1 MTRETTS
8 EASAERTM
16 VCDCMGSMRPG
27 AAGLDA
33 TTDGPLH
40 TALCRTQLDRYERA
54 LASGEPITVAC
65 TQEAPLFAE
74 IAADSGRPAP
84 RFVNVRERAGWHDHD
99 GDATPKV
106 AALLAEG
113 SLPPAAPRL
122 LTVRSAGHVVVA
134 GAGQAALDA
143 ALALAGRMP
152 AVTLLLTGA
161 DDVLLPATLPFP
173 VARAARLGLE
183 GGIGGFTLRAEGFA
197 RLDPSSRR
205 EPRFLSPERDERIA
219 ADLVLDLTGG
229 APLVTGAHKRDGYE
243 RAEPDNDAAV
253 ARALLALTDL
263 VGEFE
268 KPIHVDH
275 DPSICAHSRNGIVG
289 CTNCLDACPAGAI
302 APAGD
307 VVAIDTLVCAGCGS
321 CASHCP
327 SGSVS
332 YANPPLDHAT
342 ARMQALLGAY
352 RSHGGGRAVLMVHG
366 ETHGGAMIDA
376 SARQGRGLPP
386 EAIPLALPNATVAGH
401 QHLLAAACAGAGR
414 VVVLA
419 DPARADETDALRI
432 EIEVANAVLEG
443 LGHPTRAELLVEA
456 DPEAMEDALL
466 GAVAACPAVEA
477 RPVPPSPAKREATR
491 AAFGALGGATVEPFA
506 LPEGAPYG
514 RIVVDPAACTLCMAC
529 VSACPAEAIR
539 DNPERPELRFVE
551 ANCLQCGI
559 CARTC
564 PEGAITLEARLD
576 PRPAALAP
584 ALLNE
589 EDPADCTRCGQPFA
603 AASTVERMVEK
614 LSDHWMY
621 RGERAALLRMCE
633 QCRLEEQA
641 AGGRDPFA
649 VGERPRPRTTEDYLG
664 GGKPTVEDFL
674 ID

>member
-1 MTRETTS
+1 MTRQSTGTG
-8 EASAERTM
+8 RTM
-16 VCDCMGSMRPG
+16 LCDCMGTMRPG
-27 AAGLDA
+27 AGALDA
-33 TTDGPLH
+33 VLDGTTH

-54 LASGEPITVAC
+54 LGTGEPLTVAC

-74 IAADSGRPAP
+74 IAAEAGLPAP

-99 GDATPKV
+99 GDATPKI
-106 AALLAEG
+106 AALLAEAR
-113 SLPPAAPRL
+113 LPVAEPRL
-122 LTVRSAGHVVVA
+122 LTVRSAGHVAVV
-134 GAGQAALDA
+134 GMGQVALDA
-143 ALALAGRMP
+143 AMTLSTRLP
-152 AVTLLLTGA
+152 AVTLVLTDA
-161 DDVLLPATLPFP
+161 DGVLLPATLPFP
-173 VARAARLGLE
+173 VARAGRLRAE
-183 GGIGGFTLRAEGFA
+183 GAIGAFALHAEGFA
-197 RLDPSSRR
+197 RLDPSARR
-205 EPRFLSPERDERIA
+205 EPRFGEAAREERIE
-219 ADLVLDLTGG
+219 ADLMLDLTGG

-243 RAEPDNDAAV
+243 RADPRDGAAV
-253 ARALLALTDL
+253 ATALLALTEL

-268 KPIHVDH
+268 KPIHVDY
-275 DPSICAHSRNGIVG
+275 DPSICAHSRNRITG

-302 APAGD
+302 APDGD
-307 VVAIDTLVCAGCGS
+307 RVAIDALVCAGCGS

-327 SGSVS
+327 SGAVA
-332 YANPPLDHAT
+332 YANPPRDDVT
-342 ARMQALLGAY
+342 ARLHAMLDAY
-352 RSHGGGRAVLMVHG
+352 RARGGERAVLMIHG
-366 ETHGGAMIDA
+366 EAHGGAMIDA

-386 EAIPLALPNATVAGH
+386 EAIPLALPNATVTGH
-401 QHLLAAACAGAGR
+401 DHLLAAACAGVGR

-419 DPARADETDALRI
+419 DPRRADETEALRV
-432 EIEVANAVLEG
+432 EIEVANAILAG
-443 LGHPTRAELLVEA
+443 LDHPARAELLIEA

-466 GAVAACPAVEA
+466 AAVAASPFVEA
-477 RPVPPSPAKREATR
+477 RPLPPSPAKREATR
-491 AAFGALGGATVEPFA
+491 AAFGALGGGSVEPFA
-506 LPEGAPYG
+506 LPAGAPYG

-539 DNPERPELRFVE
+539 DNTERPELRFVE

-584 ALLNE
+584 VTLNE
-589 EDPADCTRCGQPFA
+589 EAPAECTRCGAAFA

-641 AGGRDPFA
+641 AGGQDPFA

-664 GGKPTVEDFL
+664 GSEPTVEDFL